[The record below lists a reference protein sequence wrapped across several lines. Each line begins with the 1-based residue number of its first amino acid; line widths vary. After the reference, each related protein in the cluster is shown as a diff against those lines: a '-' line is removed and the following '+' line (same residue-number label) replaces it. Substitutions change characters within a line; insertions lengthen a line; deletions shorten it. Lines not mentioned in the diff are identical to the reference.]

1 MKRRAWTLAVLL
13 SGACAC
19 HRASEPAPLG
29 HETPGDSAPP
39 SSGAP
44 PAASPP
50 SASATAISPV
60 VVPTADPKSRVAEF
74 FGQYRDG
81 SDFEFLR
88 AWCASPVER
97 FISMRDTD
105 VDAVITSARQF
116 FRDKR
121 SVKYAPD
128 LAALHIRTEGD
139 VTVASLPLT
148 MSWGVAPPASW
159 KTNGLHEEWLTIGVL
174 DAGLVL
180 HETTVDVEL
189 AFAKDGRITRYVEGT
204 VHRRSLRATGFDQC
218 DAVDDEGPGQV
229 PLPKGT
235 VVLDLGE
242 TYYTFVSAKGPEIIR
257 LVRFRGKDVWVN
269 DNRFYSVPNPNG
281 GTSAGGG
288 PCLESLPAPDVPR

>member
-1 MKRRAWTLAVLL
+1 VKQRVCTLALLL
-13 SGACAC
+13 SVACAC
-19 HRASEPAPLG
+19 HRPSEPADPAL
-29 HETPGDSAPP
+29 P
-39 SSGAP
+39 STGVP
-44 PAASPP
+44 PATSPP
-50 SASATAISPV
+50 SASTTSTPV

-97 FISMRDTD
+97 FISMRDAD
-105 VDAVITSARQF
+105 VGQVIASARQF

-128 LAALHIRTEGD
+128 LAALRVRTEGD
-139 VTVASLPLT
+139 VTVTSLPLT
-148 MSWGVAPPASW
+148 MSWGVPPPASW
-159 KTNGLHEEWLTIGVL
+159 KTNGVHEERLTIGVL

-180 HETTVDVEL
+180 HETSLDVEL
-189 AFAKDGRITRYVEGT
+189 AFAKDGRITRYVEGAA
-204 VHRRSLRATGFDQC
+204 HRRSLRATGSGEC
-218 DAVDDEGPGQV
+218 NTVDEEGPGQV

-242 TYYTFVSAKGPEIIR
+242 TYSTFVSAKGPEVIR

-269 DNRFYSVPNPNG
+269 DARSYSVENPNG
-281 GTSAGGG
+281 GSSAGGG
-288 PCLESLPAPDVPR
+288 PCLESVPTP